1 MHGAT
6 MATRELLVT
15 DVRAG
20 EALDMEILHQ
30 DGTKEVVRIRLVHK
44 SGRIARLSIDAPDSV
59 RIPRA
64 LGAKDSAR
72 G

>member
-1 MHGAT
+1 

-20 EALDMEILHQ
+20 DALDMEILHQ

-64 LGAKDSAR
+64 LSAKDAVP

>member
-1 MHGAT
+1 MT
-6 MATRELLVT
+6 TRELLVT

-20 EALDMEILHQ
+20 DALDMEILHQ

-64 LGAKDSAR
+64 VNTKDAVR